1 MDLLKKDDWS
11 FKIIFTFRYSI
22 LGCTYELAKTW
33 FGYVVL
39 KKYIEF
45 WNSPPSIFH
54 PTNDIWKGVQTII
67 GNVKMC

>member
-11 FKIIFTFRYSI
+11 FKIIFTFRYII

-45 WNSPPSIFH
+45 WNSPPLVFFIQQMIYERVS
-54 PTNDIWKGVQTII
+54 KLL
-67 GNVKMC
+67 

>member
-11 FKIIFTFRYSI
+11 FKIIFTFKYII

-45 WNSPPSIFH
+45 WNSPPLVFFIQQMIYERVS
-54 PTNDIWKGVQTII
+54 KLL
-67 GNVKMC
+67 